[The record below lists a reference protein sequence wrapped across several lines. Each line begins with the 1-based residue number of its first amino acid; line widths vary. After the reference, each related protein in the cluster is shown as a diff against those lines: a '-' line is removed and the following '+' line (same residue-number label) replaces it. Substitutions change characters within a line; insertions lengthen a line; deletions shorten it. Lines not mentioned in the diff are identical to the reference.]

1 MKLAISNI
9 AWAPVDARAA
19 YALLARHGC
28 TGLEIAPA
36 LAFPDAADPFAPDTA
51 QVARFA
57 AERGEFGLELVS
69 MQSLLFGVT
78 GAQLFG
84 TSEERATFADAMGR
98 AIDLAGRIGVPNL
111 VFGSPRQRA
120 FPESMT
126 AEAAREQ
133 AAEMFTRLGDRAR
146 AAGTVIALEP
156 NPASYGTNFLTTVT
170 KAAAFVAALDHPA
183 ITLNFDIGA
192 LIANGETADVA
203 ALWRVAAGR
212 ISHVHISEPELAPAP
227 ADPALLA
234 RLADEL
240 TALGYG
246 GWFSIEMRQPE
257 APALPEI
264 DMRLGLAAAAL
275 APLTRLPDAQ

>member
-1 MKLAISNI
+1 MSNI
-9 AWAPVDARAA
+9 AWPPAEARAA
-19 YALLARHGC
+19 YALLARHGG

-36 LAFPDAADPFAPDTA
+36 LAFPDAADPFVPDPA
-51 QVARFA
+51 QIARFA
-57 AERGEFGLELVS
+57 AERAEFGLELVS

-84 TSEERATFADAMGR
+84 TDEERAVFAQAMGR
-98 AIDLAGRIGVPNL
+98 AIDLASRIGVPNL

-120 FPESMT
+120 FPDSMT
-126 AEAAREQ
+126 AGAARDQ
-133 AAEMFTRLGDRAR
+133 AAETFTRLGDRAR

-156 NPASYGTNFLTTVT
+156 NPASYGTNFLTSVAET
-170 KAAAFVAALDHPA
+170 AAFVAALDHPA

-192 LIANGETADVA
+192 LIANDETADVA
-203 ALWRVAAGR
+203 ALWRMVRGR

-234 RLADEL
+234 RLAGEL
-240 TALGYG
+240 AALGYA
-246 GWFSIEMRQPE
+246 GWFSIEMRQSE

-264 DMRLGLAAAAL
+264 DTRLGLAAAAL